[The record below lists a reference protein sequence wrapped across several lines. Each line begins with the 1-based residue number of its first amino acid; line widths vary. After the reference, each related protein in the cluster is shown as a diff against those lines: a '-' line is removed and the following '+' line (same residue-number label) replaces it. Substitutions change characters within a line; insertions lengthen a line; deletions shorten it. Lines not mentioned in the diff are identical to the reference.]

1 MSENFEKDIINEE
14 ETEEIIVLVDDDGNE
29 LEFIYVDTFEY
40 EGNEYAVLLPV
51 DENNPDIAIL
61 KVEETDDPE
70 MVEYVPVESE
80 DALNA
85 VFDIFKEAYKD
96 EFDFED

>member
-1 MSENFEKDIINEE
+1 MSEKFEKDIINEE
-14 ETEEIIVLVDDDGNE
+14 TEEIIVLMDDDGNE

-40 EGNEYAVLLPV
+40 MDNEYAVLLPV

-80 DALNA
+80 EALDA
-85 VFDIFKEAYKD
+85 VFELFKEAYKD